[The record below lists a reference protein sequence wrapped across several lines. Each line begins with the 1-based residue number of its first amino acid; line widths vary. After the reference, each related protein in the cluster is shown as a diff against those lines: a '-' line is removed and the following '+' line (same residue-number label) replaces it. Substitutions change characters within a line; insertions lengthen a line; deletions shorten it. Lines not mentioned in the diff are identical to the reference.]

1 MGLDAYVRI
10 PVITDDPDAP
20 NSKELWYG
28 RKENEIHGW
37 MQEHSGIP
45 AEDFN
50 CERLPLTTELL
61 DSLEETMKNKGLQE
75 TTGFFFGRGNPVDEV
90 NQAVAELIKVS
101 RQAIANGKEPYYFS
115 WW

>member
-10 PVITDDPDAP
+10 NTGVDKDGHDIVD
-20 NSKELWYG
+20 ELWYG

-50 CERLPLTTELL
+50 CERLSLTTELL
-61 DSLEETMKNKGLQE
+61 DSLQETINNKGLPE
-75 TTGFFFGRGNPVDEV
+75 TAGFFFGGGNERDQVFMAA
-90 NQAVAELIKVS
+90 QELIKVS
-101 RQAIANGKEPYYFS
+101 RQAIAAGKEPYYFS

>member
-37 MQEHSGIP
+37 MQKQSGVP

-50 CERLPLTTELL
+50 CVPLPLTSELL
-61 DSLEETMKNKGLQE
+61 DALEKAMNNNELVH
-75 TTGFFFGRGNPVDEV
+75 TTGFFFGNGNSAEET
-90 NQAVAELIKVS
+90 NEAVTELIKAS
-101 RQAIANGKEPYYFS
+101 RQAIANGKKPYYTS